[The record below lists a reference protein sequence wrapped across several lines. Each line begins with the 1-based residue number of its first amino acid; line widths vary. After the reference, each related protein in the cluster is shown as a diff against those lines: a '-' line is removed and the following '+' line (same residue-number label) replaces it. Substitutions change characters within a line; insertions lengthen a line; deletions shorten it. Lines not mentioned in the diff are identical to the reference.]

1 MEKIKDF
8 FNKIFNRKKY
18 RLEHQSKVLFKPKK
32 TFFKKRNYF
41 SIKINTSWMKIF
53 KRNYIPYYLIFW
65 IIFIIFLM
73 FIILWPIFRVEKL
86 NITRKDGISNVN
98 ISYMALD
105 DFRWESIFSIDKKD
119 VLSRLKNYQ
128 ENIKDIDLEINYP
141 KTLNI
146 VLESYKPKFNVTIN
160 KKNYLLLENG
170 ALTPTINPS
179 SELKTLDIIKSIDST
194 RILDYKLIFDMNY
207 IAKIEEIEKKVKE
220 NIAQIDITWL
230 KYYEKERELHV
241 ILNNFSR
248 LIFSLDDDISI
259 DEQIKSLAVL
269 DREKSQVAKNDKL
282 YIDLRIKWK
291 VFYCSIEWDK
301 NKQKERQCTVNLQY
315 IYSEL

>member
-41 SIKINTSWMKIF
+41 SIKINISWMKIF

-65 IIFIIFLM
+65 IIFITFLM

-98 ISYMALD
+98 ISYTALD
-105 DFRWESIFSIDKKD
+105 DFRGESILSIDKKE
-119 VLSRLKNYQ
+119 VLTRLKNYQ
-128 ENIKDIDLEINYP
+128 ENIKDIELEIDYP

-160 KKNYLLLENG
+160 KKNYLLLENW
-170 ALTPTINPS
+170 ALTPIINSS
-179 SELKTLDIIKSIDST
+179 SELLSLDIIKSFDST

-207 IAKIEEIEKKVKE
+207 IAKI
-220 NIAQIDITWL
+220 
-230 KYYEKERELHV
+230 
-241 ILNNFSR
+241 
-248 LIFSLDDDISI
+248 
-259 DEQIKSLAVL
+259 
-269 DREKSQVAKNDKL
+269 
-282 YIDLRIKWK
+282 
-291 VFYCSIEWDK
+291 
-301 NKQKERQCTVNLQY
+301 
-315 IYSEL
+315 